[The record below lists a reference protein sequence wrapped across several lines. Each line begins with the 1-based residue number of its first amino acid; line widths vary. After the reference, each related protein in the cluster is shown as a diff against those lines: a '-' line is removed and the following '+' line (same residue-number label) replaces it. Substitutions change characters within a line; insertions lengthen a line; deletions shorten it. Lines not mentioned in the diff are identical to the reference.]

1 MDQTLDRQ
9 PVGVPMVLEPAAND
23 LTKLFHNLL
32 SSLHRQNGARVK
44 ANYQRDDAPSWLK
57 FRKVFSG
64 GGQPLWFVFVILPLL
79 AKRGEC
85 RGEESQ
91 SFGSLICFKS
101 GGTNRCSAAFFI
113 TLTQPDLC

>member
-57 FRKVFSG
+57 FRQGFQRQLSTAVVCFSNSPSPR
-64 GGQPLWFVFVILPLL
+64 QTR
-79 AKRGEC
+79 RGP
-85 RGEESQ
+85 G
-91 SFGSLICFKS
+91 
-101 GGTNRCSAAFFI
+101 
-113 TLTQPDLC
+113 